1 MAYRINVELRRIIR
15 IASAVCAVIGA
26 AEREPRTVVHQR
38 NGTCRCAGRLKRL
51 PIKERCTAVQC
62 EHRIRRCAVRVKDHL
77 VEPCDAARRVRTLDC
92 QLIPRAAHRSRR
104 NAAAY
109 GRFFHVDLIV
119 VRYGTLTAEDIARNV
134 YGTEVDRV
142 IRGCARGHAA
152 RDMRHVA
159 ASHVDRVLRRIADGL
174 TTHNIRCRAAR
185 DIDGIARRLAARRGG
200 VAAVDIRDRAAVQ
213 VHRVVLAVKSIR
225 MPCRGGTGRRPAAVG
240 VRSRAARDG
249 QRIVLRR
256 VAALG
261 APCPRIIRI
270 CQSGDIGVLE
280 LIVVQVDLR
289 CAGSRMRVGINEV
302 FVLVR
307 LGYKG
312 SVRRVAD
319 DVEAR
324 PIRQKRTRA
333 RRRSDCLKRCPV
345 INIGGACSKSE
356 HCIGRIRCAVEVKLH
371 LLEHCDIAR
380 SVVSLDRQ
388 RVART
393 DHISAAE
400 DAVDRGIAFQIDL
413 VVVRCGCTRATH
425 DKSRNNSPRAKRNL
439 VARGCAAR
447 GDRARDIR
455 HAAARDIHLVR
466 RCTARR
472 LRADDVRC
480 RATFDVDRVVRR
492 RARRCRRIAAVD
504 GARYAAAGEGNLVV
518 IAVVLV
524 RLRRT
529 RTDQRNVRI
538 PAVGICIAAVHG
550 DVVLAR
556 RVGNLR
562 NTAVDTARIERRCHR
577 SVLLTILIALGDDAL
592 IPVAVVLRVDVELRR
607 ITGIAYALCAV
618 IADERNS
625 RRILHQNE
633 PAYLLRIRHLECAPV
648 KRGCVRE
655 AQHRIGRGCRC
666 KIKFCLLE
674 ARDIAGS
681 VRALHRQRIARTAR
695 RADGND
701 TANCGAFHV
710 DLIVARRRA

>member
-1 MAYRINVELRRIIR
+1 M
-15 IASAVCAVIGA
+15 
-26 AEREPRTVVHQR
+26 PR
-38 NGTCRCAGRLKRL
+38 
-51 PIKERCTAVQC
+51 
-62 EHRIRRCAVRVKDHL
+62 
-77 VEPCDAARRVRTLDC
+77 AARR
-92 QLIPRAAHRSRR
+92 ARR
-104 NAAAY
+104 NAAGYSRA
-109 GRFFHVDLIV
+109 FHVDLIV
-119 VRYGTLTAEDIARNV
+119 VRYGTQTAEDIARNV

-152 RDMRHVA
+152 RDIRHVA

-225 MPCRGGTGRRPAAVG
+225 MRCRGGTGRRPAAVG

-312 SVRRVAD
+312 SVGRVSGD
-319 DVEAR
+319 TEAAR
-324 PIRQKRTRA
+324 VRQKRACT
-333 RRRSDCLKRCPV
+333 RRRAGCLKRCPV
-345 INIGGACSKSE
+345 DSGGTAREGK
-356 HCIGRIRCAVEVKLH
+356 HCIGRSRCAVEVKLH

-393 DHISAAE
+393 DHISTAE
-400 DAVDRGIAFQIDL
+400 DARDRGIAFQRDL

-425 DKSRNNSPRAKRNL
+425 DISRNDSPRAKRDL
-439 VARGCAAR
+439 IVRGCAAR
-447 GDRARDIR
+447 GDRARDIA
-455 HAAARDIHLVR
+455 HAAARNVHLVR

-472 LRADDVRC
+472 VRTDDVRR
-480 RATFDVDRVVRR
+480 RAALDVDRVIRR
-492 RARRCRRIAAVD
+492 RTRRCPRIAAID
-504 GARYAAAGEGNLVV
+504 GIRNAAAGEGNLVV
-518 IAVVLV
+518 IALVPV

-529 RTDQRNVRI
+529 RADQRDVRI
-538 PAVGICIAAVHG
+538 PAVGIRMAAARYG

-556 RVGNLR
+556 RVGDLR

-577 SVLLTILIALGDDAL
+577 SVLQTILIALGDDAL
-592 IPVAVVLRVDVELRR
+592 IPAAVVLRVDVELRR
-607 ITGIAYALCAV
+607 IIGIAYALCAR
-618 IADERNS
+618 IAAERNPS
-625 RRILHQNE
+625 TVLHQNE
-633 PAYLLRIRHLECAPV
+633 PVGLLRVRHFECAPV
-648 KRGCVRE
+648 KRGSPTVRDV
-655 AQHRIGRGCRC
+655 QHRIGRGRC
-666 KIKFCLLE
+666 GKVEADLLE
-674 ARDIAGS
+674 ARDIAGA
-681 VRALHRQRIARTAR
+681 VRALHRQRIARTAP

-701 TANCGAFHV
+701 TADRGAIHI
-710 DLIVARRRA
+710 DRIVARRRA